1 MSRLSQMLAYE
12 LKRRGRSEPDVAREF
27 GWSQQSFNKW
37 KNGSI
42 PRAQFHERLADF
54 LRLSSEMLDELVEEA
69 KVSTGNTKL
78 PDMGNPIKGRGTP
91 GAITMDEFALGYAK
105 PQTQGCYAVRV
116 DGLLMWVNPRI
127 TPAPGNT
134 VLVQIDGTGRLVKWP
149 TDIVGEPHVVV
160 LAEMA

>member
-1 MSRLSQMLAYE
+1 MSRLSQMLAHE
-12 LKRRGRSEPDVAREF
+12 LKRRERSEPDIAREF
-27 GWSQQSFNKW
+27 GWSQQAFNKW

-42 PRAQFHERLADF
+42 PRAQFHDRLADF
-54 LRLSSEMLDELVEEA
+54 LRLSPEMLEELIEEA
-69 KVSTGNTKL
+69 KISTGNTKL
-78 PDMGNPIKGRGTP
+78 PDLGNPIKGRGTP
-91 GAITMDEFALGYAK
+91 DAITMDEFAMGYAK

-134 VLVQIDGTGRLVKWP
+134 VLIIKDGSGQLEKWP
-149 TDIVGEPHVVV
+149 AKVDGEAHVVV